1 MPNILTHLGKHSVLL
16 ASVQP
21 SHRIHTN
28 TMSTSENVYR
38 MLILLEEPAP
48 ESKDTKKQNATHEFV
63 DEVTLPI
70 QVDEMDLLNS
80 WFDKFDEKIC
90 IPNEGNIKYE
100 ISSDGL
106 IVLILDKSIEHLVA
120 DVKQFVE
127 ENIPE
132 EQ

>member
-1 MPNILTHLGKHSVLL
+1 
-16 ASVQP
+16 
-21 SHRIHTN
+21 
-28 TMSTSENVYR
+28 MSTSENVYR